1 MNLNK
6 YLIFN
11 KIFKM
16 SSAYEVKI
24 MNMDD
29 KISKMEFINKG
40 SHVVLQY
47 LKKLGICDIPG
58 INAEEKLN
66 EVNKAIESAS
76 SPDEQILVS
85 KGMPLIFDKEKKRY
99 YLSSN
104 ALNCMIIYMEILNKP
119 LEHLKLLPENEL
131 KKRLINRVRIYD
143 I

>member
-1 MNLNK
+1 
-6 YLIFN
+6 
-11 KIFKM
+11 M
-16 SSAYEVKI
+16 SFTFVCFSVC
-24 MNMDD
+24 
-29 KISKMEFINKG
+29 
-40 SHVVLQY
+40 LT
-47 LKKLGICDIPG
+47 
-58 INAEEKLN
+58 
-66 EVNKAIESAS
+66 
-76 SPDEQILVS
+76 